1 MACLSFTLMARPETL
16 AGKGNMS
23 TDAIIFIGM
32 AFAALVGYSLGWSFG
47 YKTGKSLGYR
57 RGKNVGREIG
67 RYEVINNA
75 SI

>member
-1 MACLSFTLMARPETL
+1 VEIPQ
-16 AGKGNMS
+16 GKGKMNS
-23 TDAIIFIGM
+23 DVIVYISCLAIAFISY
-32 AFAALVGYSLGWSFG
+32 AFGWSVG

>member
-1 MACLSFTLMARPETL
+1 
-16 AGKGNMS
+16 MS

-32 AFAALVGYSLGWSFG
+32 VFAALVGYGLGWSFG
-47 YKTGKSLGYR
+47 YKTGKRLGYR
-57 RGKNVGREIG
+57 RGKDVGREIG

>member
-1 MACLSFTLMARPETL
+1 
-16 AGKGNMS
+16 MS

-32 AFAALVGYSLGWSFG
+32 IFAALVGYGLGWSFG

>member
-1 MACLSFTLMARPETL
+1 
-16 AGKGNMS
+16 MS
-23 TDAIIFIGM
+23 TDSIIYISCILIAIT
-32 AFAALVGYSLGWSFG
+32 GYAVGWSVG
-47 YKTGKSLGYR
+47 YKTGKELGYR

>member
-1 MACLSFTLMARPETL
+1 
-16 AGKGNMS
+16 MS
-23 TDAIIFIGM
+23 SDSIIYIGM
-32 AFAALVGYSLGWSFG
+32 IFAALVGYGLGWSVG
-47 YKTGKSLGYR
+47 YKTGKELGYR